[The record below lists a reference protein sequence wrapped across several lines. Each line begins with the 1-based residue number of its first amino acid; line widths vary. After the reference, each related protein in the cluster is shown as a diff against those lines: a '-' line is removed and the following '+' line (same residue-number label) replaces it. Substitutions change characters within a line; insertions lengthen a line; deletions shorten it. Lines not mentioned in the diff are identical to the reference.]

1 MSFSKTSTG
10 TIGGRAIRFGL
21 LFVVFAAV
29 LVVAREL
36 PEPNGVDYIVAIP
49 ALAAVLALI
58 AALIPAH
65 DLRRRNALAERL
77 VTMADGDLDTP
88 VPPPMSNGSQ
98 AEIEAAL
105 AGALER
111 LRKRLLSAQTT
122 IEALERDKAA
132 AARDTRIA
140 VDQRAA
146 DRLTRLASAVGEA
159 ARTIDMQAR
168 DTAET
173 CETVI
178 ARMRE
183 SIRSAHVSTHGV
195 QTAAAAAVEL
205 TSSINEIGRQLAQ
218 GSDIAAR
225 AVREAEGTSALVG
238 ALDRSSA
245 KIGEVVTLITAIA
258 EQTNLL
264 ALNATIEAAR
274 AGEAGRGFAI
284 VAQEVKALASQTARA
299 TEDIRGQIASMQAA
313 TSQAVAAIG
322 SITGTISSMDRMT
335 MIIAEAVG
343 QQSSATQEIAR
354 SIEAAAS
361 GTGERSDTLVLVERT
376 AEDTLRMRENMARS
390 VEKLAGDVETFRSQC
405 ERLLVTAKPG

>member
-1 MSFSKTSTG
+1 MSFSKTSRAN
-10 TIGGRAIRFGL
+10 IGERALRFGL
-21 LFVVFAAV
+21 LFVVFVAV
-29 LVVAREL
+29 LVVARDWSVLNGIGRAIML
-36 PEPNGVDYIVAIP
+36 PAVA
-49 ALAAVLALI
+49 ALLALV
-58 AALIPAH
+58 AVFLPA
-65 DLRRRNALAERL
+65 RNMRHRDALAERL
-77 VTMADGDLDTP
+77 IMLADGDLDSP
-88 VPPPMSNGSQ
+88 VPEPRGTG
-98 AEIEAAL
+98 AEPEMEAAL
-105 AGALER
+105 VGALER
-111 LRKRLLSAQTT
+111 VRKQLLSLRAM
-122 IEALERDKAA
+122 IETFEREKAA
-132 AARDTRIA
+132 AARDPRIA
-140 VDQRAA
+140 VDTRAA
-146 DRLTRLASAVGEA
+146 ERLTRLASAVA
-159 ARTIDMQAR
+159 DASRTIDAQVR
-168 DTAET
+168 ETAET
-173 CETVI
+173 CEMVI

-183 SIRSAHVSTHGV
+183 SVRSAHITTHGV

-313 TSQAVAAIG
+313 TAQAVAAIG

-361 GTGERSDTLVLVERT
+361 GTGERSDTLALVDRT

-390 VEKLAGDVETFRSQC
+390 VEKLANDVETFRSQC
-405 ERLLVTAKPG
+405 ERLLAQSHKI